1 MSKYYLTEAYGNLY
15 NPRKADETFYENL
28 RFVDYLMQEE
38 IEEVMESLLWE
49 FMDYGN
55 TLDESYGLIKN
66 TFSDVILEEVL
77 SEARM
82 TPRQKAERSARV
94 GSERKET
101 LKQISGEKA
110 TARRQERVAKVTGAL
125 KKAGDTVGKA
135 ATGAGTA
142 AMGAIKAGKQ
152 AAAGAYERAK
162 GLPGKAMAALKGV
175 VRSGAAAAIKKG
187 RSAERAGKAAERTTV
202 TTTTTSGGGRDTAPS
217 TETTV
222 QKSGGSKRRA
232 IGGLLQRA
240 GKAVAGALKAKSTG
254 MSRSDYEERK
264 ASRAAAAKS
273 AVGEPF
279 KATSSG
285 ASTPKP
291 KPKPELGLKSLEASG
306 KKPAYNPAAA
316 SRHAMKSMGG
326 RKLSPSTPL
335 TPWNKG
341 PDKSGKA
348 STAPSTI
355 QAERRKQ
362 ISLAR
367 QSQRNE
373 EFELLAQYILEDLI
387 AEGYANN
394 YEDAFEILENLS
406 EESILGLTEMYLED

>member
-1 MSKYYLTEAYGNLY
+1 MSKYYLTEAYGELY
-15 NPRKADETFYENL
+15 NPRRADETFYENL

-55 TLDESYGLIKN
+55 SLDESYNLIGRV
-66 TFSDVILEEVL
+66 FSDNVILEEVL
-77 SEARM
+77 MELNPYAPAGSKEARQYARS
-82 TPRQKAERSARV
+82 TTRSKRGAERA
-94 GSERKET
+94 
-101 LKQISGEKA
+101 A
-110 TARRQERVAKVTGAL
+110 AVTGAL
-125 KKAGDTVGKA
+125 KRAKETVGRA
-135 ATGAGTA
+135 ATGAGSATMS
-142 AMGAIKAGKQ
+142 AMRAGKK

-175 VRSGAAAAIKKG
+175 VRKGAAAALKAG
-187 RSAERAGKAAERTTV
+187 RKTEKAGREAERTTV
-202 TTTTTSGGGRDTAPS
+202 TTTTTSGGGRGAAPS

-222 QKSGGSKRRA
+222 QKSGGAKRRFV
-232 IGGLLQRA
+232 GGLLKKA
-240 GKAVAGALKAKSTG
+240 GKAVAGAMKGKSTG
-254 MSRSDYEERK
+254 MSRGDYEERK
-264 ASRAAAAKS
+264 AGRAAAARS

-279 KATSSG
+279 KGTSSG
-285 ASTPKP
+285 ASAAKP
-291 KPKPELGLKSLEASG
+291 KSELGLKSLEASG

-316 SRHAMKSMGG
+316 SRHAIRRMGG
-326 RKLSPSTPL
+326 RKLAPSTPL

-362 ISLAR
+362 IKLAR

-373 EFELLAQYILEDLI
+373 EFELLAQYILEDFI

-394 YEDAFEILENLS
+394 YEDALEILENLS
-406 EESILGLTEMYLED
+406 EESILELTEMYLED